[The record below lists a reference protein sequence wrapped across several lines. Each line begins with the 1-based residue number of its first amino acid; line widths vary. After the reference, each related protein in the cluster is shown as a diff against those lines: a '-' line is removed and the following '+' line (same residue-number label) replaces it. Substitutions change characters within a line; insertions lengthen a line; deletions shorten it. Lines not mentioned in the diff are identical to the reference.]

1 MDAITYVGVDLSQTS
16 LSESERAAVAWSF
29 ASEHGAELVQGTRDE
44 LAEQGYIDQENLL
57 DGCLFSIAET
67 GGGKQ
72 SVTFDAQKWRSGL
85 GGPISLMGAP
95 PASPLE
101 AIGTIT
107 PWAARSFS
115 SCKLPWDG
123 VQYHIIV

>member
-29 ASEHGAELVQGTRDE
+29 ASEHGAELVQGTWDE

-67 GGGKQ
+67 GGGKA
-72 SVTFDAQKWRSGL
+72 VCYL
-85 GGPISLMGAP
+85 
-95 PASPLE
+95 
-101 AIGTIT
+101 
-107 PWAARSFS
+107 
-115 SCKLPWDG
+115 
-123 VQYHIIV
+123 